1 MNQDKL
7 NGLIGLCRRA
17 GQLSLG
23 TDTVL
28 RTLKSGR
35 CAAVLMDEAAAP
47 NTVKRLDEAARAANV
62 PLLRE
67 LERVVLLL
75 DERTALLLKRLH
87 HHIQVFA
94 DLGGLLQDLACIRVQ
109 FLCDIG

>member
-28 RTLKSGR
+28 RSLKSDR

-47 NTVKRLDEAARAANV
+47 NTAKRLDEAARAADV
-62 PLLRE
+62 PLLKLPE
-67 LERVVLLL
+67 GLL
-75 DERTALLLKRLH
+75 DRAAGQSGRIAAAVRQGSLATQILTLFETAG
-87 HHIQVFA
+87 QA
-94 DLGGLLQDLACIRVQ
+94 
-109 FLCDIG
+109 